1 MLPGP
6 AVAGPGVLRRCMARW
21 RYQEINVADEVGY
34 GMRLPCTPHDVL
46 GCSSGIIFDLNHI
59 FYQAAIMYRQRRAVV
74 LQAFEDA
81 GTALRCH
88 AKVLLATGSAIPPS
102 LVKD

>member
-1 MLPGP
+1 
-6 AVAGPGVLRRCMARW
+6 MA
-21 RYQEINVADEVGY
+21 DDVGY
-34 GMRLPCTPHDVL
+34 GMRLPCTPHDVG
-46 GCSSGIIFDLNHI
+46 GCSSGIIFYVNHI
-59 FYQAAIMYRQRRAVV
+59 FYQTAIMYRQRRAVV

-81 GTALRCH
+81 GTALCCH